1 MSSSITIVIGVIII
15 IIITIN
21 SIILFL
27 IITILNDRVYFPY
40 LFLCQGLNPD
50 RGVNFHLRAMCAP
63 YQLEVAKSG
72 HSCNSQ
78 VIDEVHDYAEN
89 VHLQGYNRELV
100 EEYLKF
106 AKTGQLC
113 YGEGLTIYKVVGDCD
128 CMSKVCDRFNP
139 KKVDYC
145 KSKSK

>member
-1 MSSSITIVIGVIII
+1 
-15 IIITIN
+15 
-21 SIILFL
+21 
-27 IITILNDRVYFPY
+27 
-40 LFLCQGLNPD
+40 
-50 RGVNFHLRAMCAP
+50 MCAP

>member
-1 MSSSITIVIGVIII
+1 MTSMIKYILQVFLSIATICSGVKA
-15 IIITIN
+15 
-21 SIILFL
+21 
-27 IITILNDRVYFPY
+27 
-40 LFLCQGLNPD
+40 QGLNPD

-89 VHLQGYNRELV
+89 VHLEGYNRELV
-100 EEYLKF
+100 EEYLNF

-128 CMSKVCDRFNP
+128 CMSKVCDRYNP